1 MKRAF
6 TLIELMIVVVVIG
19 ILAAIAIPKF
29 SNVQEQAKTV
39 GCRQNMKAI
48 ATAESVYF
56 AVYDTY
62 TTNWANL
69 DRVQENASMLRCP
82 SQDGTYTISEPGAG
96 EYAVTCD
103 DYPAPNQHGSIH
115 EGITSW
121 Q

>member
-1 MKRAF
+1 MRRAF

-29 SNVQEQAKTV
+29 TNVQDQAKRV
-39 GCRQNMKAI
+39 GCRQNLKTI
-48 ATAESVYF
+48 ATAEAVYY

-82 SQDGTYTISEPGAG
+82 SQNGTYTISEPAAG
-96 EYAVTCD
+96 EYAVVCD
-103 DYPAPNQHGSIH
+103 DYPAISEHGSIH
-115 EGITSW
+115 EGIASW